1 MLQKISI
8 QSLSTIFII
17 ILLIIGIAYYI
28 FPGHDS
34 LFILIGSIVGAG
46 PILIIATLVMI
57 GLVISIAKIVI
68 RYIHK

>member
-17 ILLIIGIAYYI
+17 ILLIIAIAYYI

-34 LFILIGSIVGAG
+34 LFIIIGSILGAG
-46 PILIIATLVMI
+46 PILIIATLVTI
-57 GLVISIAKIVI
+57 GLMISIAKIVI